1 MSGFDPDAEVRV
13 RQLNDVEW
21 EVLHAFTYRDTSG
34 AYNVPVGQRTDFA
47 SVPRVFIWLLPRY
60 GRYTLSAILHDHLWR
75 DLVAAGELTYR
86 DADRLFRQALG
97 SQAVPVL
104 RRWLMWAAVRWAALR
119 KPGGTVGWLRDAPL
133 VLLVSLLAAPVVL
146 PPAAVVFVALAVFYL
161 AELVVWMSGRLVRR
175 SSRDVPRPVLSW
187 WT

>member
-1 MSGFDPDAEVRV
+1 
-13 RQLNDVEW
+13 
-21 EVLHAFTYRDTSG
+21 
-34 AYNVPVGQRTDFA
+34 
-47 SVPRVFIWLLPRY
+47 
-60 GRYTLSAILHDHLWR
+60 
-75 DLVAAGELTYR
+75 
-86 DADRLFRQALG
+86 
-97 SQAVPVL
+97 
-104 RRWLMWAAVRWAALR
+104 MWAAVRWAALR
-119 KPGGTVGWLRDAPL
+119 KPGGTVGWIRDAPL